1 MFNPTNS
8 NAIISKSKKL
18 SFTFF
23 CISGMYIKV
32 WILSKESWSSQ
43 VISYWNYRLEKA
55 QLLKSPK
62 NPVSEYLRTGNIL
75 KGLKH
80 CLNLPGSVFVRFFD
94 HSQGKSAPS
103 TLFQVF
109 CISGMYIKFW
119 ILSNKIWASQ
129 VISYWN
135 FRLERGELLKSK
147 KKSVSEHLWT
157 VNMLKSSKRCLNLH
171 SSVFLK
177 LFDQTQKKSA
187 PSTRF

>member
-1 MFNPTNS
+1 MFEYFQKKVDPHRWFLTE
-8 NAIISKSKKL
+8 IIDWKKR
-18 SFTFF
+18 
-23 CISGMYIKV
+23 
-32 WILSKESWSSQ
+32 
-43 VISYWNYRLEKA
+43 SYLKA
-55 QLLKSPK
+55 QKPRIRILTDRQHFKGSETLLKSARQCFC
-62 NPVSEYLRTGNIL
+62 EIFY
-75 KGLKH
+75 
-80 CLNLPGSVFVRFFD
+80 

-109 CISGMYIKFW
+109 CISGIYIKFW

-157 VNMLKSSKRCLNLH
+157 VNMLKISKRCLNLH

-177 LFDQTQKKSA
+177 LFDETQRKLA